1 MKIIILLS
9 LLFLSACNVDLKVE
23 TVSEDKLLKEVK
35 NAVDNFGK
43 AYVEADTSKLK
54 TLLAEEYLHINPDG
68 NKISKNDWLN
78 WVGSRKAEIENG
90 SLVIDVYETR
100 DLSIRLISD
109 KTAIADGII
118 YSTGTRNTE
127 LFIVHIKFTNV
138 WIKENGNWK
147 RTVFHD
153 SRLIE

>member
-9 LLFLSACNVDLKVE
+9 LIFLSACNVDLKVE
-23 TVSEDKLLKEVK
+23 TASDDELIKEVK
-35 NAVDNFGK
+35 TAVEDFGK
-43 AYVEADTSKLK
+43 AYVKADTSKLK
-54 TLLAEEYLHINPDG
+54 TLLAEEYLHTNPDG

-90 SLVIDVYETR
+90 NLVIDAYDTR
-100 DLSIRLISD
+100 DLNIRLISD

-118 YSTGTRNTE
+118 YSTGTQNSE
-127 LFIVHIKFTNV
+127 PFKVHIKFTNV
-138 WIKENGNWK
+138 WVKKNGSWK

-153 SRLIE
+153 SRLKE